1 MRSCCQAVSCCQ
13 PSVNAVLNSVES
25 TPTPT
30 TPTPTPTPPTPTPLD
45 NNIGLGS
52 DKKDQT
58 KEHLWHLQSLCPQ
71 WKTDWAIILHSV
83 TVNELYFCIQLVKHY
98 YDQYD
103 WVRRWLWLRFK
114 ERDCQKIP
122 TIQPRPFSTTP
133 MPYNKDQQGS
143 AQRPKNPGGMVALP
157 SGRFLRVWK
166 VFACNPWNCTGKFS
180 DRLENFQIVWTFSG
194 WSGKFPR

>member
-1 MRSCCQAVSCCQ
+1 MRSCCQAVSGRQ
-13 PSVNAVLNSVES
+13 LSVSAVLNSVES

-30 TPTPTPTPPTPTPLD
+30 TPTPLD

-98 YDQYD
+98 YDRYD
-103 WVRRWLWLRFK
+103 WVRRWLWLRIK
-114 ERDCQKIP
+114 ERDCKKNSHDP
-122 TIQPRPFSTTP
+122 APALFYD
-133 MPYNKDQQGS
+133 PYALQQGS
-143 AQRPKNPGGMVALP
+143 TRICSEAQKPWWHGGIAI
-157 SGRFLRVWK
+157 RK
-166 VFACNPWNCTGKFS
+166 VFA
-180 DRLENFQIVWTFSG
+180 RLESFCV
-194 WSGKFPR
+194 

>member
-1 MRSCCQAVSCCQ
+1 MRSCCQAVSGRQ
-13 PSVNAVLNSVES
+13 LSISAVLNSVES

-30 TPTPTPTPPTPTPLD
+30 TPTPLD

-103 WVRRWLWLRFK
+103 WVRRWLWLRIK
-114 ERDCQKIP
+114 ERDCQKKFPRSSPGPFLRPLCP
-122 TIQPRPFSTTP
+122 TTRI
-133 MPYNKDQQGS
+133 NKDLLRG
-143 AQRPKNPGGMVALP
+143 PKTLVAWWHCHP
-157 SGRFLRVWK
+157 EGFCASRKFLRV
-166 VFACNPWNCTGKFS
+166 T
-180 DRLENFQIVWTFSG
+180 LEIALGSFRTV
-194 WSGKFPR
+194 